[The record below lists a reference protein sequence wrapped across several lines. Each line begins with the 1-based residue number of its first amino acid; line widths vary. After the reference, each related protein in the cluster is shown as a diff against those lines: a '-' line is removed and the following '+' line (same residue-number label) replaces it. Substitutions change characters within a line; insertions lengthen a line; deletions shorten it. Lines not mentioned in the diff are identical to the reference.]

1 MTEREDLTR
10 ELAALML
17 RAAPGMTVASQE
29 EGGLSLNAPFAN
41 PQHPGQPMWFGGVRS
56 GKAYV
61 SYHLMP
67 VYSHPALL
75 EAISPA
81 LRRRMQGKSCFNFK
95 KPEPDLMAELEALTA
110 AAAEIYARPFTLE
123 RIDGQRIAA
132 PATAGPS
139 DN

>member
-1 MTEREDLTR
+1 MTGREDLTR

-17 RAAPGMTVASQE
+17 RAAPAMVVASE
-29 EGGLSLNAPFAN
+29 GPGGLSLNAPFAD
-41 PQHPGQPMWFGGVRS
+41 PLHPKQPMWFGGVRS

-75 EAISPA
+75 QTLSPA
-81 LRRRMQGKSCFNFK
+81 LRRRMQGKSCFNFR
-95 KPEPDLMAELEALTA
+95 KPEPDLMAELEALTR

-123 RIDGQRIAA
+123 RIDGQLI
-132 PATAGPS
+132 ATAGPS

>member
-1 MTEREDLTR
+1 MTERDDLTR
-10 ELAALML
+10 QLTALML
-17 RAAPGMTVASQE
+17 RAAPAMVVALQG

-41 PQHPGQPMWFGGVRS
+41 PLHPKQPLWFGGVRP

-75 EAISPA
+75 EGISPA

-95 KPEPDLMAELEALTA
+95 KPDPDLMAELEALTA
-110 AAAEIYARPFTLE
+110 AAAELYARPFTIE
-123 RIDGQRIAA
+123 RIDGQSVATPA
-132 PATAGPS
+132 PSGPA

>member
-1 MTEREDLTR
+1 MTGREDLTR

-17 RAAPGMTVASQE
+17 RAAPGMAVASRG
-29 EGGLSLNAPFAN
+29 EGGLSLNVPFAN

-75 EAISPA
+75 QSLSPA

-95 KPEPDLMAELEALTA
+95 KPDPDLMAELEALTR
-110 AAAEIYARPFTLE
+110 AAAELYARPFTLE
-123 RIDGQRIAA
+123 RIDGQRLTTLA
-132 PATAGPS
+132 PSGPA